1 MNVTANVVPPMIGI
15 SLDKDSIDFGDVIP
29 CGNSSLIPVGIYNI
43 SSPGFGVNVTA
54 QVQGNATAQDFYGQS
69 LYISGAQYNPAS
81 VIANISS
88 GSSQSVVTQLRV
100 PCSWNTNGSQT
111 ATIIFWASK
120 S

>member
-1 MNVTANVVPPMIGI
+1 MIGI
-15 SLDKDSIDFGDVIP
+15 SLDKDSIDFGNVIP
-29 CGNSSLIPVGIYNI
+29 CGNSTPVPVGIYNI

-69 LYISGAQYNPAS
+69 LYIDSAQYNPAS
-81 VIANISS
+81 IIANINS

-100 PCSWNTNGSQT
+100 PCTWNTNGNQT